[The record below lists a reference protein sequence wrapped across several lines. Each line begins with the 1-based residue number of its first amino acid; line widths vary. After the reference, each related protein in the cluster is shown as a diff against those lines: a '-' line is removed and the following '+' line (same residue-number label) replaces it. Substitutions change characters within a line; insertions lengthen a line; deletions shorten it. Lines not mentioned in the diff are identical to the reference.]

1 MRQKNKLF
9 TFLSLLLF
17 CLTFVCLAQ
26 DAQKDKPAGSPDNR
40 DDRGITPVGKDGRP
54 AVERGD
60 FWLVVIGINDYIN
73 VPKLTTAVNDA
84 KEVRKVLL
92 ERYGFDTKRLVE
104 LYDSDA
110 TAKRILAELRGLSG
124 KIKKDDSLL
133 IYYAGHGKLDEI
145 TKTGAWIPVDGVP
158 DDPTTWVDNDM
169 LKKHITVDAIKAR
182 HLLLIS
188 DSCFAGDFF
197 VRGGETAPKITDA
210 YVRTAFSKASR
221 EAITSGGVEPVSDKG
236 FENHS
241 VFAHF
246 LINTLK
252 ENTEPYLL
260 PSAVH
265 ERVKGGVSMNA
276 RQQTLYGSLSGT
288 GTELGGSFVLFL
300 KGASGNLDELVRQKN
315 ERISMLKQAEDEMKA
330 KTEAEAVET
339 KAREQKIAE
348 LDQQIAALQK
358 KLGPAG
364 QGDASTLD
372 QIVAIVRQKEGQAKE
387 LAEMRQRAEEE
398 RRQREAK
405 IARLKEEE
413 NKKQYAALQSDIAKY
428 QEVAQSE
435 FGKDLKENA
444 WNALL
449 EKWGLQKGSVPV
461 GNISALCK
469 MLNLAPPAPAFVKIG
484 VNQQG
489 YEEYRHEQTV
499 MVFVLIP
506 AGTFQM
512 GSNDYD
518 NAKPVHE
525 VNVNSFLVS
534 KYETTQGVWQKIMGN
549 NPSDFKK
556 GNDHPVEQVSWDDCR
571 EFCKKLNE
579 MKSASGG
586 TGLRLPTEAEWEY
599 AARAG
604 TNTKYYWGDKEDGDY
619 MWFDEKWEG
628 GHHPVGEKKP
638 NGFGLYDMSGN
649 VWEWCSDWYDE
660 KYYQNSPKN
669 NPSGPAS
676 GQFRVLRGGAWCS
689 VASGCLSAYRLF
701 YVPSVRYISLGCR
714 CVASVK

>member
-1 MRQKNKLF
+1 
-9 TFLSLLLF
+9 
-17 CLTFVCLAQ
+17 
-26 DAQKDKPAGSPDNR
+26 
-40 DDRGITPVGKDGRP
+40 
-54 AVERGD
+54 
-60 FWLVVIGINDYIN
+60 
-73 VPKLTTAVNDA
+73 
-84 KEVRKVLL
+84 
-92 ERYGFDTKRLVE
+92 
-104 LYDSDA
+104 
-110 TAKRILAELRGLSG
+110 
-124 KIKKDDSLL
+124 
-133 IYYAGHGKLDEI
+133 
-145 TKTGAWIPVDGVP
+145 
-158 DDPTTWVDNDM
+158 
-169 LKKHITVDAIKAR
+169 
-182 HLLLIS
+182 
-188 DSCFAGDFF
+188 
-197 VRGGETAPKITDA
+197 
-210 YVRTAFSKASR
+210 
-221 EAITSGGVEPVSDKG
+221 
-236 FENHS
+236 
-241 VFAHF
+241 
-246 LINTLK
+246 
-252 ENTEPYLL
+252 
-260 PSAVH
+260 
-265 ERVKGGVSMNA
+265 MNS
-276 RQQTLYGSLSGT
+276 RQQTQYGLLTGT
-288 GTELGGSFVLFL
+288 GGELGGSFVLFL
-300 KGASGNLDELVRQKN
+300 KGTSGNLDELVRQKN

-330 KTEAEAVET
+330 RTEAETAET

-358 KLGPAG
+358 KMGASG
-364 QGDASTLD
+364 QGDSSTLD
-372 QIVAIVRQKEGQAKE
+372 QIVAMVESKERQAKE
-387 LAEMRQRAEEE
+387 LAEMRKRAEEE
-398 RRQREAK
+398 RRQREAE
-405 IARLKEEE
+405 IARLKSEEQA
-413 NKKQYAALQSDIAKY
+413 KQYNALQTDIAKY
-428 QEVAQSE
+428 QKVAGSE

-489 YEEYRHEQTV
+489 YEEYRHEQTG

-549 NPSDFKK
+549 NPSNFKK
-556 GNDHPVEQVSWDDCR
+556 GNDHPVERVSWDDCQ

-619 MWFDEKWEG
+619 MWFGEKWEG

-676 GQFRVLRGGAWCS
+676 GQFRVLRGGAWS
-689 VASGCLSAYRLF
+689 HLASGCRSANRSYDEPTERGNSIGF
-701 YVPSVRYISLGCR
+701 R